1 MVVLKL
7 RTLILKMKQGS
18 IKKELTGIENR
29 QWGTQNDGLDT
40 GIMKG
45 DLKRKIGSIS
55 NNI

>member
-7 RTLILKMKQGS
+7 RTLILKLKRGS

>member
-1 MVVLKL
+1 
-7 RTLILKMKQGS
+7 MKRGS
-18 IKKELTGIENR
+18 IKKELTGIENG

-45 DLKRKIGSIS
+45 YLKRKIGSIS